1 MIRGCHRLASRGF
14 LFGGS
19 TGTVVSGAL
28 RRLDRH
34 DAHDLTP
41 VAISPDLGER
51 NLDTIYEINW
61 LHDLYDEDVLS
72 SRELMAG
79 RPAW

>member
-1 MIRGCHRLASRGF
+1 
-14 LFGGS
+14 
-19 TGTVVSGAL
+19 
-28 RRLDRH
+28 
-34 DAHDLTP
+34 

-61 LHDLYDEDVLS
+61 LHDLYGEDVLS
-72 SRELMAG
+72 SRELTAG